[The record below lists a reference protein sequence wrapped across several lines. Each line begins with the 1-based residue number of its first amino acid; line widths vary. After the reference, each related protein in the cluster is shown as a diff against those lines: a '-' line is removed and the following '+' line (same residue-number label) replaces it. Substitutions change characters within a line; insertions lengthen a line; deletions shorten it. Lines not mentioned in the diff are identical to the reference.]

1 MNGWCFHED
10 VWMIRLSFRAEGEHF
25 TIQPWW
31 ATATGGSYMDSILL
45 VRIWWCVE
53 HEACFCGFSSLS
65 TIVTKSFI
73 LDAGKGPAFGKKK
86 PFNYIQKP
94 FMTET
99 TLYGKYEIISTIAG
113 PSLLPSSKIELFATV
128 VKGFQLYFRC
138 WRQPISTFDYNVW
151 QQKKFTWR
159 KQLSSSSN

>member
-45 VRIWWCVE
+45 VRIWWRVE

-73 LDAGKGPAFGKKK
+73 LDAGKGPAFGKKSH
-86 PFNYIQKP
+86 
-94 FMTET
+94 
-99 TLYGKYEIISTIAG
+99 LIIFKSH
-113 PSLLPSSKIELFATV
+113 S
-128 VKGFQLYFRC
+128 
-138 WRQPISTFDYNVW
+138 
-151 QQKKFTWR
+151 WR
-159 KQLSSSSN
+159 KQPSMVNMKSYLL